1 MKFTKESF
9 QKKYKTTPELPKK
22 TEELDEDMIGGGG
35 DTKITHNEI
44 GTDTQV
50 NTTVDKSDRKK
61 GVSTTSE
68 KQASQTK
75 NTSADWS
82 KGFNAGTPYGY
93 NIKEGSK
100 DRMRKLVKELLSTR
114 NDSSEFVSNNNSSD
128 VIRNRPNE
136 IEPIDSLEGDVGLQN
151 KVEELLNVLN
161 GTDKSPEEIAIV
173 LYHIINNTDTRS
185 IDNNTKTIIKNAL

>member
-9 QKKYKTTPELPKK
+9 QKKYKTAPELPKE
-22 TEELDEDMIGGGG
+22 TEGLDEDMIGGGG

-50 NTTVDKSDRKK
+50 NTTVDKSDREK
-61 GVSTTSE
+61 GISTTSE

-75 NTSADWS
+75 NTSANWA

-100 DRMRKLVKELLSTR
+100 DKMRKLVKELLSTR

-128 VIRNRPNE
+128 VIRNKPNE